1 MGAVGR
7 QKDPRYQ
14 ILKGAGPRRYMD
26 KQTGEIISRS
36 EFERRTTKPVA
47 SHAANTGAP
56 LAGPVVATES
66 RGATRGA
73 MSHTTATAAGATPAP
88 AGKVPHVVAPPP
100 PPTLS
105 ISPEAMAGIT
115 NVANAAGEAAAALD
129 QGAAEIAN
137 QATPFVA
144 LAVAGICQ
152 ALLPP
157 GFKFLALEPGDLQT
171 VIAPGGR
178 ILARHLP
185 VHVDPL
191 TEDGKDIIALL
202 GGLGLC
208 GAQIWN
214 NFVEQRK
221 AEQERKFFEQQY
233 RLARSGGDAAPAPV
247 GAGQNAPGA
256 DEGPPAP
263 AVGAV
268 SGADPAGGATDGA
281 EPARQNGF
289 DPDATI
295 QGLYAK
301 DAAKRQRPR
310 ALR

>member
-1 MGAVGR
+1 MGVRA

-14 ILKGAGPRRYMD
+14 LLKGVGPRRYMD
-26 KQTGEIISRS
+26 KQTGEVITRG
-36 EFERRTTKPVA
+36 EFERRTATKAMA
-47 SHAANTGAP
+47 SHVVNVGGP
-56 LAGPVVATES
+56 MVGPVVASSSPGTS
-66 RGATRGA
+66 PGARPASAGTG
-73 MSHTTATAAGATPAP
+73 AGASPAP
-88 AGKVPHVVAPPP
+88 AGKVPHVVVPPP

-105 ISPEAMAGIT
+105 ISPGEAMAGIT
-115 NVANAAGEAAAALD
+115 NVANAASEAAAALD

-157 GFKFLALEPGDLQT
+157 GFKFMVLEPGDLQT

-214 NFVEQRK
+214 QFQDQRK
-221 AEQERKFFEQQY
+221 ADQERKFLEQQY
-233 RLARSGGDAAPAPV
+233 RLARSGDYEAPTAPDVRPAPAGAHEVPAPRLDEDVRAAPAN
-247 GAGQNAPGA
+247 GAA
-256 DEGPPAP
+256 
-263 AVGAV
+263 
-268 SGADPAGGATDGA
+268 DGA
-281 EPARQNGF
+281 QSTGQNGF
-289 DPDATI
+289 NPDAAI

-301 DAAKRQRPR
+301 DAAKRQRFR
-310 ALR
+310 AL